1 MKCNELIEPQ
11 DPRELRDPRGGNR
24 DESSRGTQAEGRKC
38 RWVSFANKG
47 REERGT
53 SREEGGERSEDTGG
67 RKGRMRKDSGRG
79 GWRED
84 ERRKGKEAG
93 GSHSVHQLAHFG
105 TLFTRIVSP
114 RVRHL
119 RPQRNAGFT

>member
-38 RWVSFANKG
+38 RWVSFANKR

-53 SREEGGERSEDTGG
+53 SREEGGGRSEDTGG
-67 RKGRMRKDSGRG
+67 GKDGKRLRQGRVEG
-79 GWRED
+79 G
-84 ERRKGKEAG
+84 
-93 GSHSVHQLAHFG
+93 
-105 TLFTRIVSP
+105 
-114 RVRHL
+114 
-119 RPQRNAGFT
+119 